1 MSKSPVLLNFRLMKD
16 DKAAR
21 KVVVRKNQFSM
32 QRREF
37 LYGTATVH
45 YINVINF
52 CDLLFSNENWNSTA
66 AAETSTMISSEVG
79 AKFSLHWRSVAA
91 GSSLRQA

>member
-1 MSKSPVLLNFRLMKD
+1 MFDYVNESECIKIVRKKMSKSPVLLNFRLMKD

-52 CDLLFSNENWNSTA
+52 CDLLFSNEN
-66 AAETSTMISSEVG
+66 
-79 AKFSLHWRSVAA
+79 
-91 GSSLRQA
+91 